1 MAVLSVFTETL
12 WAIEQ
17 DFPITPKADHMER
30 RNRRDEEK
38 NSHGGLGP
46 DDDKGVRLAAEVRR
60 ILDVGTIPQRELDED
75 RFLGE
80 VSVEEH
86 LRRRRGEL

>member
-1 MAVLSVFTETL
+1 
-12 WAIEQ
+12 
-17 DFPITPKADHMER
+17 MER

-38 NSHGGLGP
+38 SHHGGLSP
-46 DDDKGVRLAAEVRR
+46 DDDEGVRLAAEVRR

>member
-1 MAVLSVFTETL
+1 
-12 WAIEQ
+12 
-17 DFPITPKADHMER
+17 MER

-38 NSHGGLGP
+38 SNHGGLSP
-46 DDDKGVRLAAEVRR
+46 DDDEGVRLAAEVRR
-60 ILDVGTIPQRELDED
+60 ILDVDTIPQRELDED

>member
-1 MAVLSVFTETL
+1 
-12 WAIEQ
+12 
-17 DFPITPKADHMER
+17 MER
-30 RNRRDEEK
+30 RNRGNKEK
-38 NSHGGLGP
+38 NKHGGLNP
-46 DDDKGVRLAAEVRR
+46 DDDEGVRLAGAVRR
-60 ILDVGTIPQRELDED
+60 ILDVSTIPQSELDED